1 MTSYVEER
9 DGGYYLTGSRV
20 SLDSIVHE
28 FRNGSSAE
36 TIQQEFATLTLEQ
49 VYGAIAFYLA
59 HRAQA
64 DSSID
69 ETQARAAALRGNQ
82 EPLPAE
88 LRQRLERARQDLH
101 AKSN

>member
-9 DGGYYLTGSRV
+9 NGSRV

-59 HRAQA
+59 HRAQV

-69 ETQARAAALRGNQ
+69 ETQARGC
-82 EPLPAE
+82 P
-88 LRQRLERARQDLH
+88 ARQSGT
-101 AKSN
+101 ASR

>member
-1 MTSYVEER
+1 
-9 DGGYYLTGSRV
+9 
-20 SLDSIVHE
+20 
-28 FRNGSSAE
+28 
-36 TIQQEFATLTLEQ
+36 

-59 HRAQA
+59 HRAQV

-69 ETQARAAALRGNQ
+69 ETQARAAELRGNQ